1 MCRPPPPPSLA
12 AAGYPTGRPAE
23 QEHLKERFI
32 ETIWVFF
39 KNLSNLCKKNRSFV
53 ELVTLILQDSVE
65 SFGGE
70 DRTLFQWF
78 QPCLQGQMELPGG
91 THSTLSPWLRLHR
104 RAEPWCCQGRR
115 RQVPCP
121 KVPKVTSYLGWK
133 RGYKLRAYRLDLVK
147 GYRNAFCLVFY
158 NALRFFTLKSIF
170 WFFFL

>member
-91 THSTLSPWLRLHR
+91 HTPLSAPGYSYTEEQNPDV
-104 RAEPWCCQGRR
+104 AKGGEGR
-115 RQVPCP
+115 CLAP
-121 KVPKVTSYLGWK
+121 KYPK
-133 RGYKLRAYRLDLVK
+133 
-147 GYRNAFCLVFY
+147 
-158 NALRFFTLKSIF
+158 
-170 WFFFL
+170 